1 MNIRKV
7 TELTGMTADTIRYY
21 EKIGMI
27 PPIKRVSGISGIRQ
41 FDEDD
46 VKWIDFVKHMR
57 EAGLSVDA
65 LVAYVHLFQEGQG
78 MAAERKEILKGQATI
93 LKDKMA
99 KMSQTLEML
108 EYKID
113 NYESLVFPAEDA
125 LESFDR
131 NKK

>member
-27 PPIKRVSGISGIRQ
+27 PPIKRVSGIRQ